1 MPRKM
6 PLLALIVYMYYL
18 YKERGNYVNQ
28 ERNGNWLKRVDKFF
42 ITAEF
47 NDWSLQSYSDAFAR
61 IFLDNKDK
69 KDFPLEALFEW
80 VKNKGGLHLKSSC
93 QISDILL
100 EAT

>member
-28 ERNGNWLKRVDKFF
+28 ERNGNWLKRVDKSF

-47 NDWSLQSYSDAFAR
+47 ND
-61 IFLDNKDK
+61 
-69 KDFPLEALFEW
+69 
-80 VKNKGGLHLKSSC
+80 
-93 QISDILL
+93 
-100 EAT
+100 